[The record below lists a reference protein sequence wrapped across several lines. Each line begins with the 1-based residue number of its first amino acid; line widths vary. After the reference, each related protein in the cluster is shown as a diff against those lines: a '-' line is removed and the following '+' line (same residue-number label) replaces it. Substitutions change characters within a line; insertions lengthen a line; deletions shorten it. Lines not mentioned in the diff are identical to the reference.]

1 MTYALPVAE
10 PGLILHQAFFWL
22 KNPGSETDRKTLI
35 AGLRTLGGIPQVRNL
50 SISVPAGT
58 ETRDVV
64 DSSFDVVETMLFA
77 NLADQ
82 RDYQPHPIHAAF
94 IESSAHLWDRVV
106 VYDNLIV

>member
-10 PGLILHQAFFWL
+10 SGLILHQAFFWL
-22 KNPGSETDRKTLI
+22 KTPGSETDRNALI
-35 AGLRTLGGIPQVRNL
+35 AGLRSLGDIPQVRNL

-77 NLADQ
+77 SLADQ
-82 RDYQPHPIHAAF
+82 RHYQPHPIHLAF
-94 IESSAHLWDRVV
+94 IENCGHLWDRVV
-106 VYDNLIV
+106 VYDNLII